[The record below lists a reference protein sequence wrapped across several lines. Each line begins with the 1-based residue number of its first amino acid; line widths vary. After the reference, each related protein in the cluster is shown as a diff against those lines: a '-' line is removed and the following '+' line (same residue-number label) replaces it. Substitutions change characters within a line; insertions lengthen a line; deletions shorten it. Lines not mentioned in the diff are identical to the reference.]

1 MKLTDLYSEY
11 FANWISG
18 GNLIA
23 RDKISLLGIRPLYD
37 RYITNSYITKV
48 WCIVGVPVNYSN
60 NLTQAIRNEM
70 FLNCP
75 KVKTIVSTVN
85 KPVQINPKSDIFQ
98 RQLRRSAETYN
109 QYKEVFDNLRED
121 EQLTG
126 TVSYDNHGRRTYVN
140 ADTLNLIKDLYDSYV
155 YVFDKSTHNM
165 EFTETYF
172 FIQASGKSRRDLRDY
187 KKKLTNFLVGEGVSF
202 VELKGNINQ
211 YLNNYCPATYE
222 KEPIRKIQPM
232 LLSQENLASI
242 TNYKSKG
249 LVGDR
254 GALIAQDRQT
264 NMPFMQDFFH
274 SGAAQVILAMAISG
288 WGKTIL
294 MFNAAQSILGYH
306 DTHGSVIDIKGNEWC
321 RILEFVDGQVIDMD
335 KGAFVNSLRLDDLN
349 IDKSESVE
357 YFKLAVQD
365 TVQFYKLI
373 VNLQA
378 TEGNARDLEDILN
391 TAVMKMYY
399 KRDVHAEELTTFA
412 NTKDMRYAD
421 VIEILEDLTATSS
434 YSEAQKNIC
443 KIAKT
448 RLSSFFLSDSGK
460 GAEMTNEITIQSV
473 LEKQFTIYAF
483 NKNSNT
489 ELDLLDSLRVFQVQV
504 LDNRVAMIRKRKGL
518 FTVAFYE
525 ELQRCVHSSELINYI
540 SGRVT
545 GSRSDNLIIF
555 LILNAVSTFDESAL
569 KQIKS
574 NITTYM
580 IGKVKSADAKKIIE
594 DFDCKDIAD
603 YIKCINDSTTEYY
616 RNCFA
621 VKFDTGYKVDNC
633 IIKAILPPK
642 MEKKLRTRDV
652 LEIEE

>member
-1 MKLTDLYSEY
+1 MNLTDLYSEY

-37 RYITNSYITKV
+37 RYVTNSYITKV
-48 WCIVGVPVNYSN
+48 WCVIGLPVNYSN
-60 NLTQAIRNEM
+60 NLSQAIRNEM
-70 FLNCP
+70 FLNC
-75 KVKTIVSTVN
+75 KNVKTIVSTVN

-98 RQLRRSAETYN
+98 RQLRRTAEMYN

-165 EFTETYF
+165 EFTETYY
-172 FIQASGKSRRDLRDY
+172 FIQASGKSRRELRDY
-187 KKKLTNFLVGEGVSF
+187 KKKLTNFLTGEGVAF

-222 KEPIRKIQPM
+222 KEPIRKLQPM

-264 NMPFMQDFFH
+264 NLPYMQDFFH
-274 SGAAQVILAMAISG
+274 SGAAQVIMVMSKSG

-294 MFNAAQSILGYH
+294 MFNAALSILGYH
-306 DTHGSVIDIKGNEWC
+306 DTHGSVIDIKGNEWN
-321 RILEFVDGQVIDMD
+321 RILEYVDGQVIDMD
-335 KGAFVNSLRLDDLN
+335 KGAFVNSLRLDDLK
-349 IDKSESVE
+349 IDKSESIE
-357 YFKLAVQD
+357 YFKLAVKD

-373 VNLQA
+373 INLQIE
-378 TEGNARDLEDILN
+378 EGNVRDLEDILN

-399 KRDVHAEELTTFA
+399 KNDVKAEELHSFS
-412 NTKDMRYAD
+412 NTKNMKYAD
-421 VIEILEDLTATSS
+421 VIEILEDLTATAS
-434 YSEAQKNIC
+434 YTETQKNIC
-443 KIAKT
+443 RIAKT
-448 RLSSFFLSDSGK
+448 RLSSFFLSESGK
-460 GAEMTNEITIQSV
+460 GSEMTNEITIQSV
-473 LEKQFTIYAF
+473 LENPFTIYAF

-489 ELDLLDSLRVFQVQV
+489 ELDLLDSLRVFQVQI

-580 IGKVKSADAKKIIE
+580 IGKVEPTDAQKIVN
-594 DFDCKDIAD
+594 DFDCRDIAD
-603 YIKCINDSTTEYY
+603 YISCINESETEYY

-642 MEKKLRTRDV
+642 MEKTLRTRDV
-652 LEIEE
+652 LEDEE